1 MLCEWHWVFT
11 DSVTSLSIQCVVPFG
26 TQCGMVFCGMAVP
39 KLLSCDLL
47 LCVLAYCDFCI
58 ANSDCSAVL
67 V

>member
-1 MLCEWHWVFT
+1 MLCEWHWVL
-11 DSVTSLSIQCVVPFG
+11 SVTSLSIQCVVPFF
-26 TQCGMVFCGMAVP
+26 TQCGMIFCGMAVP

-58 ANSDCSAVL
+58 ASAVL